1 GKRALLRARVG
12 PSSGGGRR
20 EPPAHPGNA
29 FGESLGVV
37 RGARET
43 APLAGRKPLSP
54 KHLHCHKPVPLP
66 LWEAATVENTEKIG
80 VWMSGQIPPRRFFR
94 EQAVDFSHEMMK
106 R

>member
-1 GKRALLRARVG
+1 MYQSGKRAPLSG
-12 PSSGGGRR
+12 PTQALELVLGREGRR

-54 KHLHCHKPVPLP
+54 KHLHCDMPVPLP
-66 LWEAATVENTEKIG
+66 LGNATTAQTLKK
-80 VWMSGQIPPRRFFR
+80 SGFG
-94 EQAVDFSHEMMK
+94 
-106 R
+106 